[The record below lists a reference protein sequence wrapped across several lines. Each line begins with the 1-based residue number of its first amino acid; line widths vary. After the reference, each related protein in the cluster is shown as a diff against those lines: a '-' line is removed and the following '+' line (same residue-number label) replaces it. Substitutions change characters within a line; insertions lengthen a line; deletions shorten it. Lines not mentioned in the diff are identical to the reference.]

1 MFRLRFELDS
11 FYAESTF
18 FSGLKQGQSHLEL
31 TEDITLD
38 LFEGVKNIKI
48 ALMGTIGRPDDEK
61 YAILNEVGF
70 EEELASYIL
79 NTDALQAN
87 GAGDLHQ
94 FHFTLSDILL
104 ETLGGLLGQ
113 EQSTLSCRID
123 RKTVRGDAESCE
135 MEGAQLLVGKHVI
148 YDKKIVARVV
158 KILDKKTCEVELLTT
173 QKNIWAYPERRF
185 TANIRRD
192 LTLIEQ
198 YGLSVYNL

>member
-1 MFRLRFELDS
+1 MPQLHKAAMFRLRFELDT

-70 EEELASYIL
+70 EEELGSYIL
-79 NTDALQAN
+79 NTDAFQAN

-94 FHFTLSDILL
+94 FHFTLSDTLL
-104 ETLGGLLGQ
+104 ETLGGLLG
-113 EQSTLSCRID
+113 
-123 RKTVRGDAESCE
+123 
-135 MEGAQLLVGKHVI
+135 
-148 YDKKIVARVV
+148 
-158 KILDKKTCEVELLTT
+158 
-173 QKNIWAYPERRF
+173 
-185 TANIRRD
+185 
-192 LTLIEQ
+192 
-198 YGLSVYNL
+198 